1 MRSKKPR
8 EAEEAEPDIITEV
21 TDQMVVMG
29 RISGPYGILGWIKV
43 FPYTEYVDGLADYP
57 VWWLGSSGSGGVGSG
72 GGGKW
77 REVKVNECAIHGNLL
92 TASLEHCLDRTA
104 AMRLKGLQI
113 AVPRSQLPV
122 LSNTGEDGYYWSDL
136 IGLEVVNL
144 QGESLGKVTGLLE
157 TGANDVLQVQGP
169 KEGEGE
175 SEGERLIPFINHVI
189 VKVDLAASRITADW
203 DLDY

>member
-1 MRSKKPR
+1 VRSKKPR
-8 EAEEAEPDIITEV
+8 EAEEAEPDIVTEV
-21 TDQMVVMG
+21 TEPMVVMG
-29 RISGPYGILGWIKV
+29 RIAGPYGVLGWIKV

-57 VWWLGSSGSGGVGSG
+57 AWWLGSSGGD
-72 GGGKW
+72 GKW
-77 REVKVNECAIHGNLL
+77 REVKVNEYAIHGNLL

-113 AVPRSQLPV
+113 AIPRSQLPV

-157 TGANDVLQVQGP
+157 TGANDVLQVKGP
-169 KEGEGE
+169 KKSEGEGK
-175 SEGERLIPFINHVI
+175 SEGERLIPFIDQVI
-189 VKVDLAASRITADW
+189 VKVDLTASRITADW